1 MKEEHIEE
9 SSRFRGVDSRK
20 RRFDL
25 IDFPGVLLA
34 IIVLKKSEKLKTL
47 SVCYN
52 HLFVCPVLHVENFQS
67 KKQIFFLFSKK
78 ETLLVQNFNLTS
90 PFENT

>member
-1 MKEEHIEE
+1 MITNGRETHRRE

-34 IIVLKKSEKLKTL
+34 IIVLKK
-47 SVCYN
+47 
-52 HLFVCPVLHVENFQS
+52 
-67 KKQIFFLFSKK
+67 I
-78 ETLLVQNFNLTS
+78 
-90 PFENT
+90 